1 MGRVNLIFLRNYVDP
16 GSTKKDPGTCLTR
29 QNHAQSFQSFES
41 SESVSV
47 KGFSVSKL
55 LKYHRFA
62 PPAGQNGAL

>member
-1 MGRVNLIFLRNYVDP
+1 MLIQDQQKKLIQEYVLL
-16 GSTKKDPGTCLTR
+16 GKITLSSFVLKR
-29 QNHAQSFQSFES
+29 FQSFES

>member
-1 MGRVNLIFLRNYVDP
+1 MLIQDQQKKLIQEYVLL
-16 GSTKKDPGTCLTR
+16 GKITHK
-29 QNHAQSFQSFES
+29 AFQSFES

-55 LKYHRFA
+55 LKDHRFA